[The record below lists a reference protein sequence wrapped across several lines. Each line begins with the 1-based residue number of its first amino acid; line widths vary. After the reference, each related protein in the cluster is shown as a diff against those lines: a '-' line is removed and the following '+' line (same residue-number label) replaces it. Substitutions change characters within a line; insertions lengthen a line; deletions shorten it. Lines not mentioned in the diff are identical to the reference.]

1 MPATPPPSNRSPSG
15 SRRSSG
21 KPRWKGLA
29 WWKKGLIGLFLLA
42 FLAATG
48 VYVYYYVR
56 FSRLIDA
63 RLSGDIFANASQVF
77 AAPTEVRV
85 GQELAPEELAARLR
99 RGLYAEAAGGSEVG
113 TYKLAGAHLEIRPGP
128 ASFFATEKEPEG
140 PAALEFKDGRLSS
153 ITALDRSRPLD
164 SYQLEPEVLTTLFDR
179 NRGKRRLVHYQDLP
193 KVLINAIVATED
205 HRFFS
210 HSGVN
215 IYRILVASLAGIHG
229 EDRIRGTSTLTM
241 QLARDFFLTR
251 ERTLRRKAREI
262 FLALLM
268 EQRLSKEQIFEL
280 YANQIYLGQR
290 GSFSVYGVGE
300 AASAYFDKDV
310 SSLTL
315 PEAALIAGLIHGP
328 NRDSPYK
335 YAGRA
340 LERRNFVLRRMLE
353 VGFITPAEAEQASA
367 APLGLAQK
375 NVEGSQAPYFVDM
388 VRDQLL
394 DKYSEHDL
402 LSQSYR
408 IYTTLDLDLQRA
420 ASDGIRAGMVEV
432 DGELKKRRRAKAPPP
447 EPNQPQVALVAL
459 DPATGALRALVGGRD
474 YGVSQLNHV
483 LAKRQPGS
491 SFKPFVYATALSS
504 AVDGSQPL
512 VTPATILLDEPTTF
526 QFADQPYE
534 PENYK
539 KEYYGPVTVR
549 QALTLSLNVATV
561 RLAEMVGYD
570 KVRALAIAAGV
581 NKDLLATPA
590 LALGAYVAT
599 PLEIAG
605 AYTVFANHGQY
616 EAPSF
621 ILAVKDASGRVLW
634 RSPEETRPVLDPRIS
649 YLMVSLMQSVINNGT
664 GAGVRSRGFTLPA
677 AGKTGTSHDGWFAG
691 FTSDL
696 LAVVW
701 VGYDDDRELKL
712 SGASSALPVWTEFMK
727 HAAEIP
733 EYRDPPPFSAP
744 EGVVT
749 ATLDARTNLVADA
762 SATETRDEVFVAG
775 TEPSPTGSRETGT
788 FGILSRIFRPGKAVT
803 VPVVASAPTLPL
815 PPGAP
820 PASLGGQTSPAEQVP
835 QPPPP
840 PQKKPGGVIR
850 KFLSI
855 FKGKDSSS
863 PKPTEPAP
871 PPRKPEQKGK

>member
-1 MPATPPPSNRSPSG
+1 MPASPAPSTRKPSG
-15 SRRSSG
+15 SRKNSG
-21 KPRWKGLA
+21 TSKRKGLA
-29 WWKKGLIGLFLLA
+29 WWKKGLIGLVLLV

-48 VYVYYYVR
+48 IFVYYYVR

-63 RLSGDIFANASQVF
+63 RLSGDIFENASLVF
-77 AAPTEVRV
+77 AAPTEVRT
-85 GQELAPEELAARLR
+85 GQVLAPEALAARLR
-99 RGLYAEAAGGSEVG
+99 RALYAEGQGGSDVG
-113 TYKLAGAHLEIRPGP
+113 TYKLAGTRLEIRPGP
-128 ASFFATEKEPEG
+128 ASFFATEKVPQSS
-140 PAALEFKDGRLSS
+140 AALEFKDGRLAS
-153 ITALDRSRPLD
+153 ITALDRSHSLD
-164 SYQLEPEVLTTLFDR
+164 SYELEPEVVTTLFDR
-179 NRGKRRLVHYQDLP
+179 SRSKRRLVRYQDLP
-193 KVLINAIVATED
+193 KVLINAILATED

-215 IYRILVASLAGIHG
+215 IYRIIVASLSGVRG

-241 QLARDFFLTR
+241 QLARNFFLSS
-251 ERTLRRKAREI
+251 ERTLRRKAIEI
-262 FLALLM
+262 FIALLM
-268 EQRLSKEQIFEL
+268 EQRLTKEQIFEL

-290 GSFSVYGVGE
+290 GSFSIYGVGE
-300 AASAYFDKDV
+300 GANAYFDKDV
-310 SSLTL
+310 NSLTL

-335 YAGRA
+335 YPGRA

-367 APLGLAQK
+367 APLGLAQR
-375 NVEGSQAPYFVDM
+375 NVEGSQAPFFVDM
-388 VRDQLL
+388 VKDQLL
-394 DKYSEHDL
+394 EQFSERDL

-408 IYTTLDLDLQRA
+408 IYTTLDLDLQRT
-420 ASDGIRAGMVEV
+420 ASDAVRASMAEV
-432 DGELKKRRRAKAPPP
+432 DQELKKRRRAKDPPP
-447 EPNQPQVALVAL
+447 EPDQPQVALVAL
-459 DPATGALRALVGGRD
+459 DPATGVLRALVGGRD
-474 YGVSQLNHV
+474 YGVSQLDHV

-491 SFKPFVYATALSS
+491 SFKPFVYAAALSS
-504 AVDGSQPL
+504 AVDGTQPL

-561 RLAEMVGYD
+561 RLAEIVGYD
-570 KVRALAIAAGV
+570 KVRMLAAAAGI

-605 AYTVFANHGQY
+605 AYTIFANHGQY
-616 EAPSF
+616 EAPRF
-621 ILAVKDASGRVLW
+621 ILAVKDASARVLW

-649 YLMVSLMQSVINNGT
+649 YLMVSLMQSVVNNGT
-664 GAGVRSRGFTLPA
+664 AAGVRSRGFTLPA

-691 FTSDL
+691 FTSNL

-712 SGASSALPVWTEFMK
+712 PGASSALPVWTEFMK
-727 HAAEIP
+727 HATELP
-733 EYRDPPPFSAP
+733 GYRDAKPFAAP
-744 EGVVT
+744 DGVVT
-749 ATLDARTNLVADA
+749 ATIDARTNLVADS
-762 SATETRDEVFVAG
+762 SAVETRDEVFVAG
-775 TEPSPTGSRETGT
+775 TEPAPTGSREGGA
-788 FGILSRIFRPGKAVT
+788 FGILSRIFRPSKVST

-820 PASLGGQTSPAEQVP
+820 PASLGGQTPATQQAPQSPPAQ
-835 QPPPP
+835 
-840 PQKKPGGVIR
+840 QKKQGGVIR

-855 FKGKDSSS
+855 FKGKDVS
-863 PKPTEPAP
+863 PPKEPEP
-871 PPRKPEQKGK
+871 PPRKPEQKGE